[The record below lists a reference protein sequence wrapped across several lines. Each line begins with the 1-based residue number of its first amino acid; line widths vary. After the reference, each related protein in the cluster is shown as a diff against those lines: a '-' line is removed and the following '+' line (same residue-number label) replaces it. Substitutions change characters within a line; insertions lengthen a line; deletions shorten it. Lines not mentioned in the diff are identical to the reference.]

1 MDSGR
6 IFLPIILLL
15 IIPKDAYV
23 KWPLTYS
30 YHCTIYETQG
40 TFFGVVSLVS
50 AYSIIPGVDYNVAD
64 LHSNYVSDN
73 VAYIM

>member
-30 YHCTIYETQG
+30 YRCTIYETQG